1 MQNNQLS
8 NDVAF
13 IFIDSSFSKR
23 YNRKLLKAKE
33 LKLKE
38 KIKNK
43 MWQRFFYKRE
53 KSYKKSNKRGIM
65 REKLQKEPT
74 L

>member
-1 MQNNQLS
+1 MQNNELS

-43 MWQRFFYKRE
+43 M
-53 KSYKKSNKRGIM
+53 
-65 REKLQKEPT
+65 
-74 L
+74 